1 MDHKTVIWQQPKAE
15 ADDRDLVQALWRGS
29 KLHCPQCDKG
39 KLFTR
44 YLKVTPTCSECGTD
58 YTPQRSDDLPAY
70 LVLFIVGHIV
80 VGGMM
85 SAEMHYDWP
94 VLWHMVIWP
103 VLCVVLTLALLP
115 PVKGAVVAMQ
125 WALKMHGFSKYPDG
139 DDQPV
144 LRPVETHNDALT
156 RPSL

>member
-1 MDHKTVIWQQPKAE
+1 MEHKPVIWQQSTVE
-15 ADDRDLVQALWRGS
+15 TDERDLAQALWRGARCR
-29 KLHCPQCDKG
+29 CPQCDTG

-44 YLKVTPTCSECGTD
+44 YLKVTPVCSACGTD

-94 VLWHMVIWP
+94 VLWHMIVWP
-103 VLCVVLTLALLP
+103 LLCIILTLALLP
-115 PVKGAVVAMQ
+115 PVKGMVVAMQ
-125 WALKMHGFSKYPDG
+125 WALKMHGFSSFPDG
-139 DDQPV
+139 DDQPA
-144 LRPVETHNDALT
+144 LRPKESDHDTV
-156 RPSL
+156 RGRV

>member
-1 MDHKTVIWQQPKAE
+1 MEHKPVIWQQSTVEKDE
-15 ADDRDLVQALWRGS
+15 RDLVQAMWRGARCR
-29 KLHCPQCDKG
+29 CPQCDTG

-44 YLKVTPTCSECGTD
+44 YLKVTPVCSACGTD

-94 VLWHMVIWP
+94 VLWHMIVWP
-103 VLCVVLTLALLP
+103 LLCILLTLVLLP
-115 PVKGAVVAMQ
+115 PVKGMVVAMQ
-125 WALKMHGFSKYPDG
+125 WALKMHGFSSFPDG
-139 DDQPV
+139 DDQPA
-144 LRPVETHNDALT
+144 LRPKESDHDTV
-156 RPSL
+156 RGRV

>member
-1 MDHKTVIWQQPKAE
+1 MDQKPLIWRQSGAASDE
-15 ADDRDLVQALWRGS
+15 RDLVQALWRGA
-29 KLHCPQCDKG
+29 KGHCPHCDQG

-44 YLKVTPTCSECGTD
+44 YLKVAPQCEDCGTD

-80 VGGMM
+80 VGAMM

-103 VLCVVLTLALLP
+103 ILCIVLTLALLP

-125 WALKMHGFSKYPDG
+125 WALKMHGFSSYPDG
-139 DDQPV
+139 DDHAA
-144 LRPVETHNDALT
+144 LRPEDAQVDPVT
-156 RPSL
+156 GRSV